1 MVAVELRA
9 GLLELGEILDGLER
23 ALRTEQPWIC
33 TPRGVGVTM
42 RWRDS

>member
-23 ALRTEQPWIC
+23 ALRTEQP
-33 TPRGVGVTM
+33 
-42 RWRDS
+42 